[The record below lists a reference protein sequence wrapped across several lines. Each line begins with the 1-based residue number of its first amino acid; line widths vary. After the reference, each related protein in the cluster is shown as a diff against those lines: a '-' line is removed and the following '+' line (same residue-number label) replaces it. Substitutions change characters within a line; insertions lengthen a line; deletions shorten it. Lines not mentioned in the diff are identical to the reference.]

1 MNRRE
6 YLALSSGLLLTGCTS
21 IDTPGGSDADPPATS
36 TPTSTPT
43 ETVSTPPQTKT
54 PSSEDEQ
61 YKLIEIG
68 SRDNVENPDN
78 NRPHDLMI
86 VNAGKSAREFAITIT
101 AQQNDSNQTETVLD
115 TSYDVPNAKKPRDE
129 APWENDI
136 RIELLEPATYVI
148 DLQVPAEETGEQLTI
163 QQEDFD
169 CNWHDRWMIVHGDG
183 RIEVGGMATTMGCS
197 TPD

>member
-6 YLALSSGLLLTGCTS
+6 YLALSSGLLLIGCTS
-21 IDTPGGSDADPPATS
+21 IETPAGSDADPSATS

-43 ETVSTPPQTKT
+43 ETVSTPSQTKT
-54 PSSEDEQ
+54 PSSEAEQ

-101 AQQNDSNQTETVLD
+101 AQQNDSKQTETVLD

-148 DLQVPAEETGEQLTI
+148 DLQVPAEETGE
-163 QQEDFD
+163 
-169 CNWHDRWMIVHGDG
+169 
-183 RIEVGGMATTMGCS
+183 
-197 TPD
+197 